1 MHLGSPLFWPI
12 IIILIMMLI
21 PKISLGFIFLL
32 ISPFIW

>member
-21 PKISLGFIFLL
+21 PKISLGIRFLL
-32 ISPFIW
+32 IAPFLM

>member
-21 PKISLGFIFLL
+21 PKISLGIIFLL
-32 ISPFIW
+32 IAPFLM